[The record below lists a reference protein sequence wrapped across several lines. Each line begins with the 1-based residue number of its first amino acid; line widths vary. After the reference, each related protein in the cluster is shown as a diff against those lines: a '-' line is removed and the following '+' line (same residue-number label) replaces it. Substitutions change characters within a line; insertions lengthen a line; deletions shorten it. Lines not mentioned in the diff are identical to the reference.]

1 MKVVHIQGVDLKPA
15 KAEKPK
21 KPTLDERARAMAEK
35 LNHKYDKAAE
45 LFFKKLSGKK

>member
-35 LNHKYDKAAE
+35 LNRKYDNQAIK
-45 LFFKKLSGKK
+45 FFKQAS